1 MPLPLTVSEL
11 GPVLQLVTVLATRNV
26 IKGQHQIP
34 QILVQWINGQDEE
47 ASWEDLE
54 DINASYPQFN
64 LEVGFKGEGDVTN
77 TFVDGSSNNVPKV
90 GELANIGHDWNGSV
104 F

>member
-34 QILVQWINGQDEE
+34 QILVQWKNGQDEE
-47 ASWEDLE
+47 ASWEDL
-54 DINASYPQFN
+54 
-64 LEVGFKGEGDVTN
+64 
-77 TFVDGSSNNVPKV
+77 
-90 GELANIGHDWNGSV
+90 
-104 F
+104 